1 LQLTDEEIEEMQKQ
15 IDAEPQPVQMGPDG
29 QPLDQGQDQQQATP
43 EQYAPVDNVSDKG
56 SNESETPELDKQVE
70 KFSKVINM
78 K

>member
-1 LQLTDEEIEEMQKQ
+1 
-15 IDAEPQPVQMGPDG
+15 MGPDG